1 MLGKKA
7 SETGNK
13 YHALSEGRDC
23 YLEQIMLQ
31 AVVMKPTEQSISNQL
46 VGGANSLILTE
57 ADQQEV

>member
-7 SETGNK
+7 SKTGNK

-31 AVVMKPTEQSISNQL
+31 AVVIKPTEQSVSNQL
-46 VGGANSLILTE
+46 VGAV
-57 ADQQEV
+57 A